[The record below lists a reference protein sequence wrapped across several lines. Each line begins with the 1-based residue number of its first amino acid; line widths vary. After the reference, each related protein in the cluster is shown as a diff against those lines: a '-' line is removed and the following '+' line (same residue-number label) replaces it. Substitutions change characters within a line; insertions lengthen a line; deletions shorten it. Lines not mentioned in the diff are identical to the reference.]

1 MSKISP
7 GMSAISSHIGLVP
20 LNLAKIPEPATT
32 GGFGGQPPNW
42 PTSPDLIAQTAYDLE
57 HLHTRQESDN
67 PPSNQYHRSY
77 GWHNTRSRIDLRRSE
92 QS

>member
-32 GGFGGQPPNW
+32 GGFSGQPVNW
-42 PTSPDLIAQTAYDLE
+42 STNLDLIAQTVVHDTLHFLVHPRAYE
-57 HLHTRQESDN
+57 YNEFSGQCIVH
-67 PPSNQYHRSY
+67 HRGVHY
-77 GWHNTRSRIDLRRSE
+77 TFQH
-92 QS
+92 QSCS